1 MRVMALAF
9 SDVLLVPIGET
20 PLAPMHDTAGDLA
33 RLSGL
38 STRVSGER
46 MGVPDDAY
54 DVRRGQ
60 FQSPRLLQR
69 LRVARAASRGTP
81 AQDQPGGD
89 GWIRRG
95 STLLLGVATVDL
107 YAPGL
112 SFVFGQAD
120 TVGGVAVIS
129 LTRLYPAFYGRSH
142 DVESFRR
149 RSAIEAV
156 HEVGHLLGVQHCDDR
171 HCVMFYSSTISDSD
185 RKGPLFC
192 DMCREAA
199 QRSVAAPA
207 VPASPSQPAAS

>member
-1 MRVMALAF
+1 MPIAF
-9 SDVLLVPIGET
+9 SDVVLVPFGET
-20 PLAPMHDTAGDLA
+20 PLAPMQDAAEDLG
-33 RLSGL
+33 RITGL
-38 STRVSGER
+38 STRVSPER
-46 MGVPDDAY
+46 MSIPEDSY

-69 LRVARAASRGTP
+69 LRAARTSP
-81 AQDQPGGD
+81 D

-142 DVESFRR
+142 ELESFRR
-149 RSAIEAV
+149 RAAIEAV
-156 HEVGHLLGVQHCDDR
+156 HEVGHLLGVHHCDDR
-171 HCVMFYSSTISDSD
+171 HCVMFYSSTIADSD

-192 DMCREAA
+192 SSCRSQADRAVA
-199 QRSVAAPA
+199 QPPEPQPVAG
-207 VPASPSQPAAS
+207 

>member
-1 MRVMALAF
+1 MAISF
-9 SDVLLVPIGET
+9 SDVLLIPFGET
-20 PLAPMHDTAGDLA
+20 PLAPVHEAADDLA
-33 RLSGL
+33 RIIGL
-38 STRVSGER
+38 SARVSPER
-46 MGVPDDAY
+46 MGVPDDSY

-60 FQSPRLLQR
+60 FQAPRLLQR
-69 LRVARAASRGTP
+69 LRAARTGP
-81 AQDQPGGD
+81 D

-129 LTRLYPAFYGRSH
+129 LTRLYPAFYARNH
-142 DVESFRR
+142 DMESFRR

-156 HEVGHLLGVQHCDDR
+156 HEVGHLLGVHHCEDR
-171 HCVMFYSSTISDSD
+171 HCVMFYSSTITDSD

-192 DMCREAA
+192 SGCRSIAD
-199 QRSVAAPA
+199 RSVTPATAAS
-207 VPASPSQPAAS
+207 VLPSQPAAS